1 MRLVVFVLAV
11 CALVATMVHSPAMAA
26 GARAP
31 AIDIRV
37 EGEGWGGVPSEA
49 VAKTLHAVAGVLL
62 PHLPDA
68 PAAAIV
74 VTHTNG
80 PPVTLYERGPGGE
93 YLVHLHASGP
103 RWHLYVYEFAH
114 ELTHILSNYDRN
126 AGADKPRRNQ
136 WLEESLCETA
146 SLFVL
151 DRLSASWSQG
161 SDSGDWGGR
170 AGILRSFFETL
181 VGEPH
186 RQLPAGYGFA
196 AWLAENEAGL
206 RSDPYRR
213 KQDDL
218 IARRLLP
225 LFERMPGGWGALR
238 YLNLDATDNDATLR
252 QFLAHW
258 YGNAPLEH
266 KPFVSTLLEVLE
278 AGQAAANAG
287 S

>member
-1 MRLVVFVLAV
+1 MRLFVSMFAV
-11 CALVATMVHSPAMAA
+11 CALLATTVHSTAMAA
-26 GARAP
+26 DARSA
-31 AIDIRV
+31 ALDIRV
-37 EGEGWGGVPSEA
+37 EGGGWGGVPSEA
-49 VAKTLHAVAGVLL
+49 IAKTLHAVAGVLL

-68 PAAAIV
+68 PAAPIV

-126 AGADKPRRNQ
+126 AGADKPRHNQ

-151 DRLSASWSQG
+151 DRLSASWAQAG
-161 SDSGDWGGR
+161 ESGELGGR
-170 AGILRSFFETL
+170 AGTLRSFFETL
-181 VGEPH
+181 VGEAH
-186 RQLPAGYGFA
+186 RQLPVGYGFST
-196 AWLAENEAGL
+196 WLAENEPGL

-238 YLNLDATDNDATLR
+238 YLNLDATDNDASLR
-252 QFLAHW
+252 QFLSHW

-266 KPFVSTLLEVLE
+266 RPFLNTLLEVLQ
-278 AGQAAANAG
+278 AGQAAAG
-287 S
+287 SGS